1 MKFMGFVDL
10 WVRKNHPK
18 CIITQSDYT
27 EREFKMA
34 KKEPKSQRGH
44 GLDTNGRSFCRA
56 KTWSRS
62 ARDVSPKK
70 DRRETKNTIR
80 KQEDDEK

>member
-1 MKFMGFVDL
+1 
-10 WVRKNHPK
+10 
-18 CIITQSDYT
+18 
-27 EREFKMA
+27 MA